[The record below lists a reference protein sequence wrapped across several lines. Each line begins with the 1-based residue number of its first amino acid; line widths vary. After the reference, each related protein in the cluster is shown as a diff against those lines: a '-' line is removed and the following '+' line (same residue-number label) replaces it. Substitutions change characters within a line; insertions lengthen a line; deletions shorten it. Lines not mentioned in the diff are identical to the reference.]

1 MTKTARLSKREL
13 EMLKKAWEILSR
25 WSEAAEDNDEVD
37 AYLYDVSMSA
47 VASLCEFI
55 NNYEDDCLEC
65 LSEVYNIRRKT
76 GRVYMRDAYRKAM
89 EDKYSWYAKK
99 WGKAKK

>member
-1 MTKTARLSKREL
+1 
-13 EMLKKAWEILSR
+13 MLKKAWEILSR

-55 NNYEDDCLEC
+55 NNYEGEQGNGSL
-65 LSEVYNIRRKT
+65 VHARANR
-76 GRVYMRDAYRKAM
+76 AP
-89 EDKYSWYAKK
+89 
-99 WGKAKK
+99 

>member
-1 MTKTARLSKREL
+1 
-13 EMLKKAWEILSR
+13 MLKKAWEILSR

-55 NNYEDDCLEC
+55 NNYEGE
-65 LSEVYNIRRKT
+65 
-76 GRVYMRDAYRKAM
+76 
-89 EDKYSWYAKK
+89 
-99 WGKAKK
+99 